1 MERLDVGQVYHG
13 AADGEDRVFEYS
25 VHFWDLSSRIQIRL
39 WDWSEEAAAE
49 LMDLDC
55 QPGLYH
61 TAWNKLLTRPNRD
74 PLTVDPEGVD
84 THGTAVFREIR
95 ATLAD
100 RADAPNTMTLDL
112 EPGQGHRI
120 VALTVEFRLRSD
132 GHKIMIE
139 TCSMRDEQGKRFED
153 KAAMHA
159 LDEKTREVEAKTREV
174 EAKTR
179 EVEAKTREVEEREER
194 VRAREA
200 GMRLGYMKLLEM
212 ANGMEHILESF
223 ND

>member
-1 MERLDVGQVYHG
+1 MERPDMERLDVGQVYHG

-25 VHFWDLSSRIQIRL
+25 IHFWDLSSRIQIRL
-39 WDWSEEAAAE
+39 WDWSDEAAAE

-61 TAWNKLLTRPNRD
+61 TAWNKLLTRPNQD

-84 THGTAVFREIR
+84 VHGTAVFREIR

-100 RADAPNTMTLDL
+100 HADAPNTITIDL

-120 VALTVEFRLRSD
+120 VALTVEFRLKSD

-153 KAAMHA
+153 EAARYA
-159 LDEKTREVEAKTREV
+159 LDEKTREVEAKTRD
-174 EAKTR
+174 
-179 EVEAKTREVEEREER
+179 VEEREEQ

-200 GMRLGYMKLLEM
+200 SMRLGYMKLLEM
-212 ANGMEHILESF
+212 ANGMERILESL

>member
-1 MERLDVGQVYHG
+1 MERLDVGQVFHG
-13 AADGEDRVFEYS
+13 AADGDDRVFEYS

-39 WDWSEEAAAE
+39 WDWSDEAAEE
-49 LMDLDC
+49 LMGLDC
-55 QPGLYH
+55 QPGLHH

-84 THGTAVFREIR
+84 THGTATFRRIQ
-95 ATLAD
+95 ATLANH
-100 RADAPNTMTLDL
+100 ADAPNTMTVDL

-139 TCSMRDEQGKRFED
+139 TRSMRNEQGTRFED
-153 KAAMHA
+153 EVARHA
-159 LDEKTREVEAKTREV
+159 LDERTRKVDERTKEVD
-174 EAKTR
+174 
-179 EVEAKTREVEEREER
+179 EREEQI
-194 VRAREA
+194 RAREA

-212 ANGMEHILESF
+212 ANGMEHILESL
-223 ND
+223 NK

>member
-1 MERLDVGQVYHG
+1 MERPNTERLDVGQVYHG

-25 VHFWDLSSRIQIRL
+25 IHFWDLSSRIQIRL
-39 WDWSEEAAAE
+39 WDWSDEAAAE

-84 THGTAVFREIR
+84 THSTAIFREIR

-100 RADAPNTMTLDL
+100 HADAPNIMTIDL

-132 GHKIMIE
+132 GHKIMME
-139 TCSMRDEQGKRFED
+139 TCSMRDKQGKRFQD
-153 KAAMHA
+153 KAAIYA
-159 LDEKTREVEAKTREV
+159 IDKKTSEVETKI
-174 EAKTR
+174 
-179 EVEAKTREVEEREER
+179 REVEEREEE

-200 GMRLGYMKLLEM
+200 STRLGYMKLLEM
-212 ANGMEHILESF
+212 ANGMEHILESLK
-223 ND
+223 D

>member
-39 WDWSEEAAAE
+39 WDWSDEAAAE
-49 LMDLDC
+49 LIGLDC

-61 TAWNKLLTRPNRD
+61 TVWNKLLIQPNRD

-84 THGTAVFREIR
+84 THGTATFREIQ

-100 RADAPNTMTLDL
+100 HVDAPNTMTVDL

-139 TCSMRDEQGKRFED
+139 TCSLRNEQGRRFED
-153 KAAMHA
+153 EAAWHA
-159 LDEKTREVEAKTREV
+159 LGERTREID
-174 EAKTR
+174 
-179 EVEAKTREVEEREER
+179 EREER

-212 ANGMEHILESF
+212 ANGMEHILESL